1 MTELPCWALV
11 LMACVAVFL
20 AVLIIVVLA
29 RSPTGRGSRG
39 PARAAAPA
47 ANATANATAGGA
59 ANATAGGAAQ
69 HVPPDQIQAWI
80 ANKPRAAVLFY
91 APWCKHCHDLLPK
104 YQEVAQRSALPM
116 GMVNCD
122 ENAKVVS
129 LYGLRGFPTVMR
141 FVDGQMEHEYEGDR
155 TVASLAAFCA

>member
-47 ANATANATAGGA
+47 ANAT